1 MSNALDERLELML
14 RGLAEQAPAGP
25 SAPRVMARL
34 ARRRLMRWLLSLCAF
49 TMICG
54 IGAGGAWYGGAFSSP
69 AASVAPKPTQ
79 LERKPAAIP
88 PNAAPSDS
96 PATEPTQRPSEA
108 APQIVKPRVAPL
120 APDADHVEM
129 HQALVDFFASCG
141 AERAVVM
148 KDGDGQLSF
157 SMGLKHQNTLA
168 QTRADLESLLF
179 HYDRAEINLR
189 NGRLSYSLLASGRP

>member
-25 SAPRVMARL
+25 SAARVMARL
-34 ARRRLMRWLLSLCAF
+34 ARRRLVRWLQALCAV
-49 TMICG
+49 TLICG
-54 IGAGGAWYGGAFSSP
+54 IGGGGAWYAGTFSSS
-69 AASVAPKPTQ
+69 AASVAPKSTQ
-79 LERKPAAIP
+79 LEREPAHVLPSAP
-88 PNAAPSDS
+88 PSDS
-96 PATEPTQRPSEA
+96 PATEPTQEPGEV

-120 APDADHVEM
+120 APDADHLEM
-129 HQALVDFFASCG
+129 HQVLRDFFANCG
-141 AERAVVM
+141 AERAIVM

-157 SMGLKHQNTLA
+157 SMGLQNQDTLA
-168 QTRADLESLLF
+168 QIRADLESLLF